1 MTWVNGRI
9 AASVG
14 TADSYVSFP
23 ILYLFI
29 FRKTLVAK
37 IRIIFSDQAHSSLK
51 KRGFAKIQ
59 NNDEP
64 STPTGVELQ
73 VTAHDT
79 MCGSKCLPNP
89 RPQRRSNL
97 STDYMVRPR
106 WGRMYRSH
114 LYIAIQPVRAETVRQ
129 PYINNQIFSLALLL
143 IVYVHVTFRP
153 TDYHYFGDTSAYA
166 MAFQK
171 KAFYGTVAIRDRDI
185 GFEYLTYWLSQ
196 LVNLKGYWFVLCSLY
211 ILPVFFA
218 LKKRFKQQYAVA
230 LVLFV
235 CSLSFW
241 GYGVNGLRNGIA
253 TSLVIFSFLVPNNDI
268 KRIPVWIIACLFHQ
282 SVMLPIGCFL
292 LTRLSNNPKHYL
304 YLWGTFFLLMLVARD
319 SFSTLLT
326 NIPWFEQDKRMSEY
340 LNMSYKGME
349 QMFSNIGFRWDFII
363 YSLIPIIAGVKYI
376 YTYCYEDK
384 LFIRLFNTYI
394 ASNAFWLLTIHVP
407 YNNRFAYLS
416 WFLYPIVL
424 IYPLL
429 KDNLIN
435 NQGERIKWIIL
446 CYYMF
451 TYVMWIK

>member
-1 MTWVNGRI
+1 M
-9 AASVG
+9 
-14 TADSYVSFP
+14 
-23 ILYLFI
+23 
-29 FRKTLVAK
+29 
-37 IRIIFSDQAHSSLK
+37 
-51 KRGFAKIQ
+51 
-59 NNDEP
+59 
-64 STPTGVELQ
+64 
-73 VTAHDT
+73 
-79 MCGSKCLPNP
+79 
-89 RPQRRSNL
+89 
-97 STDYMVRPR
+97 
-106 WGRMYRSH
+106 
-114 LYIAIQPVRAETVRQ
+114 
-129 PYINNQIFSLALLL
+129 
-143 IVYVHVTFRP
+143 
-153 TDYHYFGDTSAYA
+153 
-166 MAFQK
+166 
-171 KAFYGTVAIRDRDI
+171 
-185 GFEYLTYWLSQ
+185 
-196 LVNLKGYWFVLCSLY
+196 
-211 ILPVFFA
+211 
-218 LKKRFKQQYAVA
+218 
-230 LVLFV
+230 
-235 CSLSFW
+235 
-241 GYGVNGLRNGIA
+241 
-253 TSLVIFSFLVPNNDI
+253 
-268 KRIPVWIIACLFHQ
+268 
-282 SVMLPIGCFL
+282 

>member
-1 MTWVNGRI
+1 MSISLYI
-9 AASVG
+9 A
-14 TADSYVSFP
+14 
-23 ILYLFI
+23 LYYNLLLL
-29 FRKTLVAK
+29 LV
-37 IRIIFSDQAHSSLK
+37 
-51 KRGFAKIQ
+51 
-59 NNDEP
+59 
-64 STPTGVELQ
+64 V
-73 VTAHDT
+73 
-79 MCGSKCLPNP
+79 
-89 RPQRRSNL
+89 
-97 STDYMVRPR
+97 
-106 WGRMYRSH
+106 
-114 LYIAIQPVRAETVRQ
+114 YIAIQPVRAETVRQ

-143 IVYVHVTFRP
+143 IVYVHVTFRA

>member
-1 MTWVNGRI
+1 MH
-9 AASVG
+9 VG
-14 TADSYVSFP
+14 AQKLKLRGNIMWTKFVMSFYEYQSIYSL
-23 ILYLFI
+23 ILQ
-29 FRKTLVAK
+29 LVAA
-37 IRIIFSDQAHSSLK
+37 ISCLHRY
-51 KRGFAKIQ
+51 
-59 NNDEP
+59 
-64 STPTGVELQ
+64 STGQ
-73 VTAHDT
+73 GRNSKTA
-79 MCGSKCLPNP
+79 
-89 RPQRRSNL
+89 
-97 STDYMVRPR
+97 
-106 WGRMYRSH
+106 
-114 LYIAIQPVRAETVRQ
+114 LYQQPDIQPCFTLDCICSCNFPTDRLSLLWR
-129 PYINNQIFSLALLL
+129 YFSLC
-143 IVYVHVTFRP
+143 HGFP
-153 TDYHYFGDTSAYA
+153 
-166 MAFQK
+166 K

>member
-1 MTWVNGRI
+1 MAYSNESLLSTAIERLNDKMDKIDEKVDSVQSDVNKFVILFEKLAHIEKIYDDSNKRVHQRI
-9 AASVG
+9 
-14 TADSYVSFP
+14 DE
-23 ILYLFI
+23 IEKRI
-29 FRKTLVAK
+29 EKTEE
-37 IRIIFSDQAHSSLK
+37 R
-51 KRGFAKIQ
+51 Q
-59 NNDEP
+59 NN
-64 STPTGVELQ
+64 SGCPTLKSFQSGYDNELK
-73 VTAHDT
+73 H
-79 MCGSKCLPNP
+79 
-89 RPQRRSNL
+89 NL
-97 STDYMVRPR
+97 NKIDD
-106 WGRMYRSH
+106 H
-114 LYIAIQPVRAETVRQ
+114 E
-129 PYINNQIFSLALLL
+129 
-143 IVYVHVTFRP
+143 
-153 TDYHYFGDTSAYA
+153 
-166 MAFQK
+166 
-171 KAFYGTVAIRDRDI
+171 
-185 GFEYLTYWLSQ
+185 
-196 LVNLKGYWFVLCSLY
+196 
-211 ILPVFFA
+211 
-218 LKKRFKQQYAVA
+218 
-230 LVLFV
+230 
-235 CSLSFW
+235 
-241 GYGVNGLRNGIA
+241 
-253 TSLVIFSFLVPNNDI
+253 
-268 KRIPVWIIACLFHQ
+268 KRIKAIEIIP
-282 SVMLPIGCFL
+282 S
-292 LTRLSNNPKHYL
+292 TRLSNNPKHYL

>member
-1 MTWVNGRI
+1 MSISLYI
-9 AASVG
+9 A
-14 TADSYVSFP
+14 
-23 ILYLFI
+23 LYYNLLLL
-29 FRKTLVAK
+29 LV
-37 IRIIFSDQAHSSLK
+37 
-51 KRGFAKIQ
+51 
-59 NNDEP
+59 
-64 STPTGVELQ
+64 V
-73 VTAHDT
+73 
-79 MCGSKCLPNP
+79 
-89 RPQRRSNL
+89 
-97 STDYMVRPR
+97 
-106 WGRMYRSH
+106 
-114 LYIAIQPVRAETVRQ
+114 YIAIQPVRAETVRQ

-435 NQGERIKWIIL
+435 NQGERIKWIIMKDL
-446 CYYMF
+446 VTVF
-451 TYVMWIK
+451 TPVYNRKNLIGNLYQSLLSQTYKNFEWIIVDDGSTDDIDEIIKSYQNEDRILIRFIKQENGGKHRAINNGVLHAKGELFYIVDSDDYRTNSFSLSIYKE

>member
-1 MTWVNGRI
+1 MSISLYI
-9 AASVG
+9 A
-14 TADSYVSFP
+14 
-23 ILYLFI
+23 LYYNLLLL
-29 FRKTLVAK
+29 LV
-37 IRIIFSDQAHSSLK
+37 
-51 KRGFAKIQ
+51 
-59 NNDEP
+59 
-64 STPTGVELQ
+64 V
-73 VTAHDT
+73 
-79 MCGSKCLPNP
+79 
-89 RPQRRSNL
+89 
-97 STDYMVRPR
+97 
-106 WGRMYRSH
+106 
-114 LYIAIQPVRAETVRQ
+114 YIAIQPVRAETVRQ

-326 NIPWFEQDKRMSEY
+326 TFLG
-340 LNMSYKGME
+340 LN
-349 QMFSNIGFRWDFII
+349 
-363 YSLIPIIAGVKYI
+363 
-376 YTYCYEDK
+376 
-384 LFIRLFNTYI
+384 
-394 ASNAFWLLTIHVP
+394 
-407 YNNRFAYLS
+407 
-416 WFLYPIVL
+416 
-424 IYPLL
+424 
-429 KDNLIN
+429 
-435 NQGERIKWIIL
+435 RIKGCLNI
-446 CYYMF
+446 
-451 TYVMWIK
+451 